1 MGVAMRRVVLL
12 ATAALLVATM
22 AAPASAVT
30 DEELYDLRVEL
41 QDALGEL
48 EAASWDR
55 RIAVDTI
62 GLIQFEYDE
71 LVVDADAARVEYGS
85 ILDRAADRSLVL
97 FTGGREAAWSDRAIA
112 TRYLAASLAVDEAQ
126 IAAQAEVMM
135 QFDADLDYL
144 AAEIDS
150 FVAAEA
156 EATERIDVLEG
167 EVTELDY
174 QYTTLAAAYE
184 AEVQYNATT
193 TTTTLAPAT
202 TTTTRPPATT
212 TTTPATTT
220 TTTPA
225 TTTTTIGTGTTTTT
239 VPVTTTTT
247 VAPTTTTTTVPPVPV
262 GGLVCPVQGP
272 HHFRDTWGAPRS
284 GGRTHKG
291 VDMMAD
297 RGTPLVAIEAGT
309 VGRLSNGGLGGITVW
324 LLGDSGTEY
333 YYAHMDAWAPGL
345 AQGQRVAIGGSLG
358 TVGSTG
364 NAPDAWPHLHFQLH
378 PNGGDAVNPF
388 PTVDAICP

>member
-1 MGVAMRRVVLL
+1 MRRTVLL
-12 ATAALLVATM
+12 AAAILLLSTV
-22 AAPASAVT
+22 AAPATAVT

-41 QDALGEL
+41 QEALGEL
-48 EAASWDR
+48 ETASWDR
-55 RIAVDTI
+55 RMATDTI
-62 GLIQFEYDE
+62 GLIEFEYDE
-71 LVVDADAARVEYGS
+71 LAVDADVAHLEYGS
-85 ILDRAADRSLVL
+85 LVERAADRSLVL
-97 FTGGREAAWSDRAIA
+97 FSGGKEASWSERAVA
-112 TRYLAASLAVDEAQ
+112 TRYLEASLAGDTER
-126 IAAQAEVMM
+126 IAAQAEVVTRLG
-135 QFDADLDYL
+135 ADLDYL
-144 AAEIDS
+144 AAEIES
-150 FVAAEA
+150 FAAAEA
-156 EATERIDVLEG
+156 EATGRIAELEAQ
-167 EVTELDY
+167 VAELDY

-202 TTTTRPPATT
+202 TTTTAPPATT
-212 TTTPATTT
+212 TTTLPATTT
-220 TTTPA
+220 TTTPPA
-225 TTTTTIGTGTTTTT
+225 TTTTIGIGTTTTT

-247 VAPTTTTTTVPPVPV
+247 VAPPTTTTTVPPVPV

-297 RGTPLVAIEAGT
+297 RGTPLVAIEAGI

-324 LLGDSGTEY
+324 LLGDSGNEY
-333 YYAHMDAWAPGL
+333 YYAHMDAWASGL
-345 AQGQRVAIGGSLG
+345 AQGQRVSIGGSLG

-364 NAPDAWPHLHFQLH
+364 NAPDEWPHLHFEIH

>member
-1 MGVAMRRVVLL
+1 ML
-12 ATAALLVATM
+12 ATT
-22 AAPASAVT
+22 AAPAIAVT
-30 DEELYDLRVEL
+30 DEELYDLRLEL
-41 QDALGEL
+41 QSALGEL
-48 EAASWDR
+48 ETASWDR
-55 RIAVDTI
+55 RIAADTI

-71 LVVDADAARVEYGS
+71 LMLDAEAAAQGYRVL
-85 ILDRAADRSLVL
+85 LDRAADRSLVL
-97 FTGGREAAWSDRAIA
+97 FAGGREVSWSERAIGH
-112 TRYLAASLAVDEAQ
+112 RYLEALLGVDAGQ
-126 IAAQAEVMM
+126 MAAQSEVRT
-135 QFDADLDYL
+135 QVDADLEYL
-144 AAEIDS
+144 AGEVLS

-156 EATERIDVLEG
+156 EAAARIAELE
-167 EVTELDY
+167 VAVADLDGR
-174 QYTTLAAAYE
+174 YTTMAAEYE
-184 AEVQYNATT
+184 AEVQFNATT
-193 TTTTLAPAT
+193 TTTTLAPV
-202 TTTTRPPATT
+202 TTTTRPPVTTTTRPPVTTT
-212 TTTPATTT
+212 TTTPTSTTTTTLGSGITTT

-225 TTTTTIGTGTTTTT
+225 TTTTTVAPPT
-239 VPVTTTTT
+239 TTTTT
-247 VAPTTTTTTVPPVPV
+247 VAPIPV

-297 RGTPLVAIEAGT
+297 RGTALVAIEAGT

-333 YYAHMDAWAPGL
+333 YYAHMDAWAAGL
-345 AQGQRVAIGGSLG
+345 AQGQRVPIGGSLG

-364 NAPDAWPHLHFQLH
+364 NAPDEWPHLHFEIH